1 MGDGRQR
8 MSDDLK
14 PVRYHNPVRYYRR
27 AARPRQRVYRV
38 GVRRLSVLSRWVSFE
53 WLAWAFAALVLV
65 LVLSQRSIVFAL
77 VTGAIVAVL
86 SAGTH
91 GRQSMLR
98 AGATGFAVTL
108 LAGEVL
114 GWVAWPLRLVALPAI
129 LATLA
134 HHASPDG
141 RPAHRLITGW
151 VHARLHEGDPTRE
164 RPGAASG
171 VWAPQVWVAPDEAS
185 PVLHYGR
192 VQGPARLVF
201 AWPVVVI
208 AGRGRLIIRPAYGH
222 QLRPGEHVAEVVEL
236 QDGQVAEIRP

>member
-1 MGDGRQR
+1 

-14 PVRYHNPVRYYRR
+14 PVRYLNPVRYYRR
-27 AARPRQRVYRV
+27 AARQPRQRVYRR
-38 GVRRLSVLSRWVSFE
+38 GGRRLAVLSRWVSFE

-77 VTGAIVAVL
+77 VTGAIVAIL
-86 SAGTH
+86 SAGAH

-98 AGATGFAVTL
+98 TGAAGFAVTL

-114 GWVAWPLRLVALPAI
+114 GWVAWPLRLVVLPAI

-134 HHASPDG
+134 RYASPDD
-141 RPAHRLITGW
+141 RPAHRLLTGW
-151 VHARLHEGDPTRE
+151 VSARLSEGDPARE
-164 RPGAASG
+164 PPGAEGG
-171 VWAPQVWVAPDEAS
+171 VWAPQVWVAPDEGS

-192 VQGPARLVF
+192 VHGPARLVF
-201 AWPVVVI
+201 AWPVVVVV
-208 AGRGRLIIRPAYGH
+208 GRGRLIIRPAYGH
-222 QLRPGEHVAEVVEL
+222 QLRPGEYLAEVVEL